1 MNRYIAGN
9 NIPKVIKA
17 SKKQLLHNKLPII
30 NYIVEKSTHP
40 QDIFMEYVSLI
51 DKLDDKFKIAIK
63 LSAFHFNENLLDCL
77 IKKCIKKNIQIIID
91 AEEDKLN
98 NQYQSLCEK
107 FMYQYNQ
114 ETPYIVKTYQ
124 MYRKDALKT
133 FENDLEYSEKNKI
146 NLGIKLVRGAYHYKE
161 KYDGHLFTNKKD
173 TDKSYN
179 NALITLSKNHNN
191 KYILLATHNNRSI
204 NLGIIENKKA
214 KHNIFE
220 FGHLMGM
227 YEKKYQ
233 YLADN
238 GSLVNTYIPNGPYNK
253 MFPYLSRRMYENIDM
268 VKYMV
273 K

>member
-17 SKKQLLHNKLPII
+17 SKKQLSNNKLPII
-30 NYIVEKSTHP
+30 NYIVEKTSRP
-40 QDIFMEYVSLI
+40 QDIFMEHTSLI
-51 DKLDDKFKIAIK
+51 DKLDYKYKIAIK
-63 LSAFHFNENLLDCL
+63 LSAFHFNENFLDCI

-98 NQYQSLCEK
+98 PQYQSLCEK

-114 ETPYIVKTYQ
+114 ESPYIVKTYQ

-133 FENDLEYSEKNKI
+133 FENDLDYSEKNKI
-146 NLGIKLVRGAYHYKE
+146 YLGLKLVRGAYHHKE

-179 NALITLSKNHNN
+179 NALTTLAENHNN

-214 KHNIFE
+214 KYNIFE

-227 YEKKYQ
+227 HEKKYQ
-233 YLADN
+233 YLVDK
-238 GSLVNTYIPNGPYNK
+238 GSLVNTYIPYGPYNK
-253 MFPYLSRRMYENIDM
+253 MLPYLSRRMYENIDM
-268 VKYMV
+268 IKYMV